1 MKHILL
7 VFALSLIS
15 IFQSYSQSFADS
27 SVIRAVRV
35 NIPPTLDGFLND
47 EAWKHAVPI
56 SNFTQRELH
65 EGKPATE
72 RTEVRIVYD
81 DHALYIGAWCY
92 DSDPE
97 GIVAS
102 AMKRD
107 FDIDVEDDFEVI
119 LDTYHDKRNG
129 FLFVVN
135 PNGARYDALV
145 TDEGQ
150 SVNSD
155 WNGLWD
161 ARATITSEGWFAE
174 IEIPFSTLRFPDHQE
189 QVWGINFE
197 RNIRRKREQVLWQG
211 WLRNYELEKVSHAG
225 TLTGLDN
232 VHRGTSIEVKPYLLG
247 GFENDTTARS
257 SQTKAGLDIKY
268 PLTQTLTLDVTTLT
282 DFAQVEVDRAQIN
295 LTRFPL
301 FYPEK
306 RDFFLEGAGM
316 FDTQFDDQPVLF
328 YSRRIGISDSTREAI
343 PILGGVRL
351 VGKANQYNLG
361 ALTMQTEAAAGEP
374 TTNYTV
380 ARVKRDLFQQS
391 YVGLIAT
398 NKQSSLGY
406 NRLWGIDG
414 AWVRSDV
421 FGSNTLIVGG
431 ALAETIDPGVVSDNL
446 AYRFFIDFPN
456 DFIDH
461 FIGVRVVQS
470 NFDPQVG
477 FLDRNNFH
485 KYSWTFRIRPR
496 PHGIGMQYLEFKPV
510 DVDYYT
516 NGDGSVQS
524 MNYEARLLGFQTNSG
539 EYFEWNF
546 QRFADAPN
554 DSINFFGN
562 VVPPSTYW
570 WSRWEL
576 QFATNDSRQFSFFS
590 LYSWG
595 KFYSGKRQE
604 IYFSPVIKL
613 GGRFTASLD
622 YKRNS
627 VQFPASSFVT
637 NEAGATLEYSFS
649 TKLDLSL
656 LAQWNNED
664 NELSMNFR
672 LHWIPKIG
680 SDMYFVVNRGFDTA
694 EQIRPSSTLV
704 IGKLTYQF
712 IL

>member
-1 MKHILL
+1 MNR
-7 VFALSLIS
+7 S
-15 IFQSYSQSFADS
+15 
-27 SVIRAVRV
+27 
-35 NIPPTLDGFLND
+35 PTLDGFLND
-47 EAWKHAVPI
+47 DAWALAPPI
-56 SNFTQRELH
+56 SNFTQRELR
-65 EGKPATE
+65 EGAPATE

-81 DHALYIGAWCY
+81 DHAVYIGAWCY

-107 FDIDVEDDFEVI
+107 FDIDVEDNFEVI

-135 PNGARYDALV
+135 PHGARYDALV

-155 WNGLWD
+155 WNGVWD
-161 ARATITSEGWFAE
+161 ARTTITPEGWFAE
-174 IEIPFSTLRFPDHQE
+174 IEIPFSTLRFPDNQE
-189 QVWGINFE
+189 QVWGVNFE
-197 RNIRRKREQVLWQG
+197 RNIRRKREQLLWQG
-211 WLRNYELEKVSHAG
+211 WLRNYGIEKVSRAG
-225 TLTGLDN
+225 TLTGLSG
-232 VHRGTSIEVKPYLLG
+232 VHRGNTIEVKPYFLG
-247 GFENDTTARS
+247 GAENDTAGRS
-257 SQTKAGLDIKY
+257 SQTKVGLDMKY
-268 PLTQTLTLDVTTLT
+268 SVTPTLTLDVTTLT

-316 FDTQFDDQPVLF
+316 FDTQFGDQPVLF
-328 YSRRIGISDSTREAI
+328 YSRRIGINDSTRAPI
-343 PILGGVRL
+343 PIVGGVRL
-351 VGKANQYNLG
+351 VGKANRYNLG
-361 ALTMQTEAAAGEP
+361 VLTMQTEAAAGAP
-374 TTNYTV
+374 ATNYAV

-398 NKQSSLGY
+398 NKQSSLSY

-431 ALAETIDPGVVSDNL
+431 ALAETVDPGVVSDNL
-446 AYRFFIDFPN
+446 AYRLFVDFPN
-456 DFIDH
+456 NFIDH

-477 FLDRNNFH
+477 YVDRNNFR
-485 KYSWTFRIRPR
+485 KYSWVFRIRPR
-496 PHGIGMQYLEFKPV
+496 PEGIGMQYIEFKPV

-516 NGDGSVQS
+516 NVDGSVQS
-524 MNYEARLLGFQTNSG
+524 LDYEGRLLGFQTKSG

-546 QRFADAPN
+546 QRFADAPH
-554 DSINFFGN
+554 DSIDFFGN
-562 VVPPSTYW
+562 AIPPSTYW

-576 QFATNDSRQFSFFS
+576 QFETNGSRALSFFS

-595 KFYSGKRQE
+595 SFYSGTRQE

-613 GGRFTASLD
+613 GGRFTMNLD
-622 YKRNS
+622 YKRNY
-627 VQFPASSFVT
+627 VQLPTGNFVA
-637 NEAGATLEYSFS
+637 NEAGTTLDYGF
-649 TKLDLSL
+649 TTTLNVSL

-680 SDMYFVVNRGFDTA
+680 SDVYFVLNRAFDTA
-694 EQIRPSSTLV
+694 EQIRPSNTTV
-704 IGKLTYQF
+704 VAKITYLF